1 MITLQL
7 NKCYCLGTYIFPF
20 GVMKKYLINKSKN
33 HVQVGEK
40 SWCITQ
46 VSEGGETQDQSL
58 LNVPCF
64 YSNA

>member
-1 MITLQL
+1 M
-7 NKCYCLGTYIFPF
+7 GTYIFPF